1 MRVTDWY
8 EANTPKSEWIEMV
21 LEDDDELI
29 DLKYQLDVEKEKVKN
44 LDKQKLNK
52 EDEIKKLE
60 LRL

>member
-1 MRVTDWY
+1 
-8 EANTPKSEWIEMV
+8 MV